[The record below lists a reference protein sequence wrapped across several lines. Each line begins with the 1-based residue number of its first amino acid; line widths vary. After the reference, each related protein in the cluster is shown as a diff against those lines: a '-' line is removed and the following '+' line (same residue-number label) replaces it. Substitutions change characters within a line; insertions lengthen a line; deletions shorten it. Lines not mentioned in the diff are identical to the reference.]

1 MKITGLQTNFT
12 GLMKSVST
20 LFLSLILFSG
30 CVNDLEQP
38 AQAPSAFVSIYH
50 GSPDGP
56 DLDIY
61 AESKKINN
69 QPLLFGQSFP
79 YSGFFAG
86 ERRLRFNPFNA
97 QNTLLEKNVTLL
109 QDKIYTV
116 FLVNKAADI
125 DAIQVEDIW
134 EEPDGL
140 KTQMR
145 LVHLS
150 PDSGDLEVSIAEQT
164 PFGPSTTYLSISDF
178 LELEKGKVKVEV
190 DGMQKG
196 KYVLEVYKVGYKVND
211 VYAYYLALNKP
222 NQLTREQ
229 VNAMKK
235 KNNGDPIATE
245 KITIDAKGT
254 FSREFKINENDVV
267 FLNLVKQ

>member
-1 MKITGLQTNFT
+1 MKTT
-12 GLMKSVST
+12 SVKT
-20 LFLSLILFSG
+20 KIFGMLKLFSIFLFAAFLTTS
-30 CVNDLEQP
+30 CFDKLDDTPQP
-38 AQAPSAFVSIYH
+38 PAAFVAIYH

-61 AESKKINN
+61 AESTKINN
-69 QPLLFGQSFP
+69 QPLLFGQTFP

-97 QNTLLEKNVTLL
+97 QNTLLEKNVTLV

-116 FLVNKAADI
+116 FLVNKAADL

-140 KTQMR
+140 KSQVR

-164 PFGPSTTYLSISDF
+164 PFGATTSYLSVTDF
-178 LELEKGKVKVEV
+178 LELQKGKVKVIVKSKSTGEV
-190 DGMQKG
+190 LVTVD
-196 KYVLEVYKVGYKVND
+196 EVELLGNRVYSLIVRGFADPVNGNNPIS
-211 VYAYYLALNKP
+211 V
-222 NQLTREQ
+222 QLLT
-229 VNAMKK
+229 NYIK
-235 KNNGDPIATE
+235 
-245 KITIDAKGT
+245 
-254 FSREFKINENDVV
+254 F
-267 FLNLVKQ
+267 

>member
-1 MKITGLQTNFT
+1 MLKLISIFLFTVFLITGCIDKLDDTPPP
-12 GLMKSVST
+12 
-20 LFLSLILFSG
+20 
-30 CVNDLEQP
+30 P
-38 AQAPSAFVSIYH
+38 AAFVAIYH

-178 LELEKGKVKVEV
+178 LEMEKGKVKVVVKSKSTGEV
-190 DGMQKG
+190 LVTVNEIELLGNR
-196 KYVLEVYKVGYKVND
+196 VYTLVVRGFANPSNGNNPISV
-211 VYAYYLALNKP
+211 
-222 NQLTREQ
+222 QLLT
-229 VNAMKK
+229 NFIK
-235 KNNGDPIATE
+235 
-245 KITIDAKGT
+245 
-254 FSREFKINENDVV
+254 F
-267 FLNLVKQ
+267 

>member
-1 MKITGLQTNFT
+1 MKITGLQTKIA
-12 GLMKSVST
+12 GLMMPVST

-116 FLVNKAADI
+116 FLVNKAAEL

-164 PFGPSTTYLSISDF
+164 PFGPSTPYLSISDF
-178 LELEKGKVKVEV
+178 LELEKGKVKVVVKSKSTGEV
-190 DGMQKG
+190 LVTVNEIELLGNR
-196 KYVLEVYKVGYKVND
+196 VYTLVVRGFANPTNGNNPISV
-211 VYAYYLALNKP
+211 
-222 NQLTREQ
+222 QLLT
-229 VNAMKK
+229 NFIK
-235 KNNGDPIATE
+235 
-245 KITIDAKGT
+245 
-254 FSREFKINENDVV
+254 F
-267 FLNLVKQ
+267 

>member
-1 MKITGLQTNFT
+1 MKTTSIKTKIFAIL
-12 GLMKSVST
+12 K
-20 LFLSLILFSG
+20 LFSIFLFAAFLTTS
-30 CVNDLEQP
+30 CFDKLDDTPQP
-38 AQAPSAFVSIYH
+38 PAAFVAIYH

-61 AESKKINN
+61 AESTKINN
-69 QPLLFGQSFP
+69 QPLLFGQTFP

-97 QNTLLEKNVTLL
+97 QNTLLEKNVTLV

-116 FLVNKAADI
+116 FLVNKAADL

-140 KTQMR
+140 KSQVR

-164 PFGPSTTYLSISDF
+164 PFGATTSYLSVTDF
-178 LELEKGKVKVEV
+178 LELEKGKVKVIVKSKSTGEV
-190 DGMQKG
+190 LVTVD
-196 KYVLEVYKVGYKVND
+196 EVELLGNRVYSLIVRGFADPVNGNNPIS
-211 VYAYYLALNKP
+211 V
-222 NQLTREQ
+222 QLLT
-229 VNAMKK
+229 NYIK
-235 KNNGDPIATE
+235 
-245 KITIDAKGT
+245 
-254 FSREFKINENDVV
+254 F
-267 FLNLVKQ
+267 

>member
-1 MKITGLQTNFT
+1 MKITGLQTKIA
-12 GLMKSVST
+12 GLMMSVST

-116 FLVNKAADI
+116 FLVNKAAEL

-164 PFGPSTTYLSISDF
+164 PFGPSTPYLSISDF
-178 LELEKGKVKVEV
+178 LELEKGKVKVVVKSKSTGEV
-190 DGMQKG
+190 LVTVNEIELLGNR
-196 KYVLEVYKVGYKVND
+196 VYTLVVRGFANPTNGNNPISV
-211 VYAYYLALNKP
+211 
-222 NQLTREQ
+222 QLLT
-229 VNAMKK
+229 NFIK
-235 KNNGDPIATE
+235 
-245 KITIDAKGT
+245 
-254 FSREFKINENDVV
+254 F
-267 FLNLVKQ
+267 